1 MTGYH
6 SGEMPKY
13 QKHDMAL
20 WCINV
25 SLCGSFIKVSLC
37 CPFKQDV
44 KFAMFLF
51 MCQIAFF
58 PPVSIWPFSQTW
70 IKQLWTKIG
79 LRIDQIKVKIFL
91 NLGFSDKDYL
101 VV

>member
-13 QKHDMAL
+13 QKHYMAL

-58 PPVSIWPFSQTW
+58 PSCIYLTIFPDM
-70 IKQLWTKIG
+70 
-79 LRIDQIKVKIFL
+79 DQA
-91 NLGFSDKDYL
+91 
-101 VV
+101 VVN